1 GSTLTV
7 RKSGKDGMGYHWS
20 QLHANRIPRWRVILV
35 PASAVSIGFWQDRI
49 CVGARCSERKA
60 VGKSPYSLRIT
71 TIRPEESL
79 PHERSECP
87 GCRAPTEEPEH
98 TAVAN

>member
-1 GSTLTV
+1 
-7 RKSGKDGMGYHWS
+7 MGYHWS

-35 PASAVSIGFWQDRI
+35 PASAVSIGFWPDRI
-49 CVGARCSERKA
+49 GVGARSSGRKA
-60 VGKSPYSLRIT
+60 MGKSPYSLRIT

-87 GCRAPTEEPEH
+87 GCRAATPIRSGQNHIDKAIYLDARLLTF
-98 TAVAN
+98 T